1 MSNQNKAIRE
11 LIYLDADRVRSLAA
25 QFELAESNS
34 APSDRI
40 ALERFVESLEPLLLS
55 KQGTVKIDSDF
66 DFSQWKPETFVD
78 GQFAFIRGVTRL
90 MDYNFLT
97 LALSGLPAVLRK
109 MNKIEMAAL
118 RNSDEGRR
126 MSKTQIQQRSQ
137 ENQAAIAK
145 IDEFKI
151 EELGDVIR
159 RLYGDIVR
167 VKIRPSTEHPQAVLV
182 GSAYV
187 DRFYDSP
194 AALNQKYGIEI
205 DANWTTIAQLNMP
218 GQTAPIQPMPIG
230 NQMEDSFEQLSLLMN
245 NAFRLANGPAFP
257 AISMTPVAIYRS
269 VQ

>member
-1 MSNQNKAIRE
+1 MANQSSFVRE
-11 LIYLDADRVRSLAA
+11 LIYLDAERVRTLAA
-25 QFELAESNS
+25 QFDLKSANELTA
-34 APSDRI
+34 DRV
-40 ALERFVESLEPLLLS
+40 ALERLLADLEPLLLERP
-55 KQGTVKIDSDF
+55 GTARIDSDF
-66 DFSQWKPETFVD
+66 DFSQWKPDTFAD
-78 GQFAFIRGVTRL
+78 CQFALIRGVVRL
-90 MDYNFLT
+90 MDYNWLT

-145 IDEFKI
+145 IEEFKI

-167 VKIRPSTEHPQAVLV
+167 VKIRPSPEYPQAILV

-205 DANWTTIAQLNMP
+205 DAKWTILGQLNIP
-218 GQTAPIQPMPIG
+218 GQTSAIQPMPVG
-230 NQMEDSFEQLSLLMN
+230 NQMEDSFEQLALLMN

-257 AISMTPVAIYRS
+257 ALSMTPVAIYRS
-269 VQ
+269 ID

>member
-1 MSNQNKAIRE
+1 MSNQSNTVRE
-11 LIYLDADRVRSLAA
+11 LIYLDAQRVRSLAA
-25 QFELAESNS
+25 QFKLAESIDS
-34 APSDRI
+34 PGDRVI
-40 ALERFVESLEPLLLS
+40 LERFVQHLEPLLLLRP
-55 KQGTVKIDSDF
+55 GTVKIDADF
-66 DFSQWKPETFVD
+66 DFSQWKPDFFVD
-78 GQFAFIRGVTRL
+78 GQFAFIRGVVRL

-167 VKIRPSTEHPQAVLV
+167 VKIRPSSEHPQAVLV
-182 GSAYV
+182 GSTYI
-187 DRFYDSP
+187 DQFYDSP
-194 AALNQKYGIEI
+194 AALNQKYGLEI
-205 DANWTTIAQLNMP
+205 DANWTTVAQLNMP

-257 AISMTPVAIYRS
+257 AVSMTPIAIYRS
-269 VQ
+269 AE

>member
-1 MSNQNKAIRE
+1 MSNQNTPVRE
-11 LIYLDADRVRSLAA
+11 LIYLDDHRVRSLAQ
-25 QFELAESNS
+25 QFNLDESQ
-34 APSDRI
+34 APATDRV
-40 ALERFVESLEPLLLS
+40 ALERLVASLEPLLQAKS
-55 KQGTVKIDSDF
+55 GTVRIDSDF
-66 DFSQWKPETFVD
+66 DFSQWKPDSFVD

-151 EELGDVIR
+151 EELGEVIR

-167 VKIRPSTEHPQAVLV
+167 VKIRPSSEHPQAVLV
-182 GSAYV
+182 GSTYV
-187 DRFYDSP
+187 DQFYDSP

-218 GQTAPIQPMPIG
+218 ALAAPIQPMPIG

-245 NAFRLANGPAFP
+245 NAFRLANAPAFP
-257 AISMTPVAIYRS
+257 AISMTPIAIYRS
-269 VQ
+269 VP

>member
-1 MSNQNKAIRE
+1 MSNQNKAVRD

-25 QFELAESNS
+25 QFELADSNN
-34 APSDRI
+34 AASDRM
-40 ALERFVESLEPLLLS
+40 ALERFVQSLEPLLLS
-55 KQGTVKIDSDF
+55 RPGTVKIDPDF
-66 DFSQWKPETFVD
+66 DFSQWKPDGFVD
-78 GQFAFIRGVTRL
+78 GQFALIRGVTRL

-167 VKIRPSTEHPQAVLV
+167 VKIRPSPQHPQAVLV
-182 GSAYV
+182 GSTYV
-187 DRFYDSP
+187 DQFYDSP
-194 AALNQKYGIEI
+194 AALNQKYGLEI
-205 DANWTTIAQLNMP
+205 DAKWTTVAQLNIP
-218 GQTAPIQPMPIG
+218 GHTAPIQPMPIG

-257 AISMTPVAIYRS
+257 AISMTPIAIYRT